1 MSERPDPVEAAIA
14 RGSAAAA
21 RLIGFR
27 DALFE
32 PMAGILILGGED
44 GLRACVAGV
53 AEAVITANRRRAQG
67 LPPLEGA
74 ELIPFPREGDA
85 A

>member
-1 MSERPDPVEAAIA
+1 MSERPDPVDQAIA
-14 RGSAAAA
+14 RGSAAAE

-32 PMAGILILGGED
+32 PMAGILLLGGED

-53 AEAVITANRRRAQG
+53 AEAVIIANRRRSQG
-67 LPPLEGA
+67 LPPIDSA
-74 ELIPFPREGDA
+74 ALIPLPPKVA
-85 A
+85 P